1 MNQPVQGCPSPS
13 LCSSSRTLPP
23 FSYRSQQHPTISFL
37 GALFLL
43 FAIPFRQHFPRIC
56 VLRHPTNV
64 VRTPRSLGFYAG
76 FYCWASENP
85 LYAFVLCLHPPFSIF
100 TPPEI
105 FWSIRLSHISRF
117 DLHLCCF
124 VQTQVCSSRY
134 HFGLE

>member
-1 MNQPVQGCPSPS
+1 MNQPVQGCPSSS

-37 GALFLL
+37 DALFLL

-64 VRTPRSLGFYAG
+64 VRTPRSLGFHAG

-85 LYAFVLCLHPPFSIF
+85 LYLYICSLPTSAIFHLYSARNFLEHPSLPYFQVWSPSVLFCTNTSLQ
-100 TPPEI
+100 
-105 FWSIRLSHISRF
+105 L
-117 DLHLCCF
+117 
-124 VQTQVCSSRY
+124 
-134 HFGLE
+134 